1 VQPFDERP
9 TIVVVSRAPPP
20 LPGVGGGATSDAVMA
35 ALEVVSL
42 VVHYKPRPKEN
53 CEPFKLKL
61 KVPATKTV
69 AALMKAFCKAV
80 ATSQRG
86 YGLLLDPDDCFV
98 TKMDAPPPAL
108 TGTATVDEK
117 ALRKW
122 EDALTYVR
130 PDALVGESFAH
141 REEIR
146 LVRRDD
152 LPEPDVDTT
161 NWATPRPTAFWI
173 SNMKDDGGI

>member
-1 VQPFDERP
+1 MPRGEGRVHLRER
-9 TIVVVSRAPPP
+9 VAALGANGNDADVS
-20 LPGVGGGATSDAVMA
+20 L
-35 ALEVVSL
+35 LEVVSL

>member
-1 VQPFDERP
+1 MQPFDERP
-9 TIVVVSRAPPP
+9 TIVVVERAPPP
-20 LPGVGGGATSDAVMA
+20 LPAVGGGATSDAVMA

-98 TKMDAPPPAL
+98 TKMDAPPPKSLPRGLASS
-108 TGTATVDEK
+108 ATPSHPSSSSSR
-117 ALRKW
+117 LC
-122 EDALTYVR
+122 VR
-130 PDALVGESFAH
+130 RASCYCRSSPCSLALVSLRSEDTQQH
-141 REEIR
+141 RLR
-146 LVRRDD
+146 STRRSCRRRG
-152 LPEPDVDTT
+152 L
-161 NWATPRPTAFWI
+161 
-173 SNMKDDGGI
+173 